1 MIVPVKCDSCACM
14 MKGLAVVRR
23 RASGC
28 RREHLE
34 LICHTLGISTAKWP
48 AISMTWGLSYGK
60 LRIAN
65 ERLRYVLKQGFGYLV
80 DAVAVVQR

>member
-1 MIVPVKCDSCACM
+1 
-14 MKGLAVVRR
+14 
-23 RASGC
+23 
-28 RREHLE
+28 
-34 LICHTLGISTAKWP
+34 
-48 AISMTWGLSYGK
+48 MTWGLSYGK